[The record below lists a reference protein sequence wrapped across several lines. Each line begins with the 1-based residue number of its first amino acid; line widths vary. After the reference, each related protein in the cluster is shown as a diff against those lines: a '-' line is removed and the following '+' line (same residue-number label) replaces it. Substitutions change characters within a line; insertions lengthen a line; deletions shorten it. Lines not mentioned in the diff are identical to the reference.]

1 MCIFYNGCCA
11 GNGRF
16 CLLVWW
22 GNFGGMTEKQR
33 TWTREELVLA
43 INLYAKLPFGK
54 MHSRN
59 ADIIQLSKLIERTPS
74 AIARKLGNFAHFDPE
89 LQKRGIKGLANVGK
103 LDRIVWDEFY
113 NNWDDAFIESEKLR
127 ASIASKLAVEDI
139 VVEKEENDAIDYI
152 GEDVQRLVSTRK
164 NQAVFR
170 RLILSSYNNTCC
182 MTGIQTTALLVASH
196 IIPWSESVTDR
207 LKPTNGLCLNALHD
221 KAFDKYLIT
230 VQAES
235 LKIVV
240 SSKLLLHKSDNE
252 FLQQNFSALNGKE
265 IIMPQKFFPS
275 TDALKRHNDKFIL

>member
-1 MCIFYNGCCA
+1 MA
-11 GNGRF
+11 
-16 CLLVWW
+16 
-22 GNFGGMTEKQR
+22 EKQR

-89 LQKRGIKGLANVGK
+89 LQKRGVEGLPNGGK

-127 ASIASKLAVEDI
+127 ASIASKLAVED
-139 VVEKEENDAIDYI
+139 VFVEKEENDAIDYF

-182 MTGIQTTALLVASH
+182 MTGVQTTALLVASH

-221 KAFDKYLIT
+221 KAFDKNLIT

-235 LKIVV
+235 LKIIV
-240 SSKLLLHKSDNE
+240 SSKLLHHKSGNE

-275 TDALKRHNDKFIL
+275 TEALKQHNDKFIL

>member
-1 MCIFYNGCCA
+1 MA
-11 GNGRF
+11 
-16 CLLVWW
+16 
-22 GNFGGMTEKQR
+22 EKQR
-33 TWTREELVLA
+33 TWTRDELILA

-59 ADIIQLSKLIERTPS
+59 ADIIHLSKLIERTPS

-89 LQKRGIKGLANVGK
+89 LQKRGVKGLANVGK

-113 NNWDDAFIESEKLR
+113 NNWDTAFIESEKLR
-127 ASIASKLAVEDI
+127 AAIANSRSISDIHFSNEDNEEVE
-139 VVEKEENDAIDYI
+139 YI

-164 NQAVFR
+164 NQSVFR

-182 MTGIQTTALLVASH
+182 MTGLQTTELLVASH

-207 LKPTNGLCLNALHD
+207 LKPTNGLCLNVLHD

-230 VQAES
+230 IQADS
-235 LKIVV
+235 LQIHV
-240 SSKLLLHKSDNE
+240 SSKLLLHKSANE
-252 FLQQNFSALNGKE
+252 FLLQNFSALQGKE

-275 TDALKRHNDKFIL
+275 SDALKLHNDKFIP